1 MAIFGKRKEMEF
13 KVTYFRR
20 ENEVW
25 DSSES
30 VALKSDGNH
39 KSQKNELKVGS
50 GHKHM

>member
-1 MAIFGKRKEMEF
+1 MEF